1 MYQSNCHGFLV
12 VINLI
17 SFVYLVSGDN
27 NDLFAS
33 TSDVKALFERDYK
46 LTGKFYTV

>member
-1 MYQSNCHGFLV
+1 MYHNYFHGFLV
-12 VINLI
+12 IINLI
-17 SFVYLVSGDN
+17 SFMYLVSGDN